1 MTYTITSDNYSVTLE
16 YPTSII
22 NTISKNVENIVF
34 NDNTDVQ
41 LDRGKNEYSITLNGV
56 ETSNA
61 DANMQTINNIMD
73 AQETVTITN
82 LPDSNLNK
90 DYQIRDFSFKRESGE
105 ISRYSYSLALERLYD
120 EI

>member
-1 MTYTITSDNYSVTLE
+1 MTYTLTTDNYNVTLE
-16 YPTSII
+16 YPTSIV

-34 NDNTDVQ
+34 NDNTDAQ
-41 LDRGKNEYSITLNGV
+41 LDCGKNEYGITLNGV

-90 DYQIRDFSFKRESGE
+90 EYRMRDFSFKRESGE
-105 ISRYSYSLALERLYD
+105 INRYSYSLTLERVYD